1 MICKKIHIAFVL
13 LLATSF
19 TEGQNFHAI
28 QGSPYAGSIGVHNN
42 PSSIVSTP
50 YKWDLTIIGA
60 QTKGSTNILNVRN
73 YSLLSKPSES
83 EYLFTSGTYK
93 RDAIANAN
101 VNLLNARIAINRQQ
115 VIAFGANL
123 RNYATIRTSEYNY
136 HDTLHELEDFLSLNE
151 GNQPLW
157 GDYINSGWIELYGSY
172 GQTILENE
180 TSRLNAGITLKLSR
194 GIAGAH
200 SSLQNGRYSRA
211 PLSNP
216 AIYNITEGDARYGYS
231 SNFDRWEDTKSKGQN
246 LRDFINYSEGGL
258 SIDMGAE
265 LLIKTQ
271 ATPLAFEDDGYFDYE
286 WKLGVS
292 VLDLGVNQYKYGLQS
307 RYTHGINPG
316 VTSETIDQK
325 FDSTISSLRIFN
337 DSLATIVTTYAILAG
352 KFRVLNPTRLV
363 LNADRFVTR
372 SFFINA
378 EVSINLSGIFG
389 KKWLYVKEMNV
400 ITVTPRWENRR
411 WGVYMPLTYNTRNQF
426 WVGGAAKFG
435 PILFGLHNLGYIFS
449 KNSIHKGGGYIAII
463 IHSRND
469 TGNKKDKQLDC
480 PPGTMR

>member
-1 MICKKIHIAFVL
+1 MICNKIHIVFVL
-13 LLATSF
+13 MLATSI
-19 TEGQNFHAI
+19 TEAQNFHAI

-50 YKWDLTIIGA
+50 YQWDLTIIGA

-83 EYLFTSGTYK
+83 EYLFTSGTYQ
-93 RDAIANAN
+93 REAIAIAN

-123 RNYATIRTSEYNY
+123 RNYANVRTSEYNY
-136 HDTLHELEDFLSLNE
+136 RDSLDELGDFLSLNE

-172 GQTILENE
+172 GQTILDNE
-180 TSRLNAGITLKLSR
+180 TSRLNAGVTLKLSR

-200 SSLQNGRYSRA
+200 SSLQNGRYSRV

-216 AIYNITEGDARYGYS
+216 ALYNITEGDTRYGYS
-231 SNFDRWEDTKSKGQN
+231 SNFDRWEDSKTKGQN
-246 LRDFINYSEGGL
+246 LRDFINYSEGGASL
-258 SIDMGAE
+258 DIGAE
-265 LLIKTQ
+265 FLIKMQ
-271 ATPLAFEDDGYFDYE
+271 SPLLAFEDDGYFDYE
-286 WKLGVS
+286 WKLGLS
-292 VLDLGVNQYKYGLQS
+292 ILDLGVNQYKYGLES
-307 RYTHGINPG
+307 RYTQGITPG
-316 VTSETIDQK
+316 VTNETIDQK
-325 FDSTISSLRIFN
+325 FDSTISSMRIFN
-337 DSLATIVTTYAILAG
+337 DSLATMVTSYNVLAG

-389 KKWLYVKEMNV
+389 KKWFYVKEMNV
-400 ITVTPRWENRR
+400 ITVTPRWETRR
-411 WGVYMPLTYNTRNQF
+411 WGVYMPITYNTRNQF

-435 PILFGLHNLGYIFS
+435 PLLFGLHNLGYIFS

-463 IHSRND
+463 IHSPNN
-469 TGNKKDKQLDC
+469 TGSKKDKQLDC